1 MHLDSMLDAASVAP
15 LTSSPPVCMGCL
27 CGECRVCKGG
37 CLVRRV
43 LLYHVQHKSPLAYVH
58 IPFRQ
63 VVHDPVP
70 DDLAA
75 VVVSPELW
83 SEVGS
88 DTRKSVKGMLR
99 KFHIPAE
106 GTSSTLLQVCRKLL
120 GRLESKLALQTL
132 GDVKFLHEAQKLVRS
147 VSNLVEISEAVPYA
161 AQASPAEVDDV
172 VPSCLQSSVLDQVRS
187 RKPSD
192 DISFL
197 ITFPR

>member
-1 MHLDSMLDAASVAP
+1 VDVFFRHEDTMDLLLGFSILHIGGEGVEGGGRFTADVKTASEEVEFRAHGEYRE
-15 LTSSPPVCMGCL
+15 LERRFGEPPRI
-27 CGECRVCKGG
+27 GE
-37 CLVRRV
+37 
-43 LLYHVQHKSPLAYVH
+43 
-58 IPFRQ
+58 
-63 VVHDPVP
+63 
-70 DDLAA
+70 
-75 VVVSPELW
+75 
-83 SEVGS
+83 
-88 DTRKSVKGMLR
+88 GMLR